1 MKISI
6 IEQKVRRD
14 KNTTYVTIYT
24 CLKDNDGEIINS
36 RKRFCGIAKC
46 CPEDKFD
53 YNFGKKIALARA
65 EMKAINFYD
74 KYLGK
79 VYLEM
84 KKHLVD
90 IEDTRAKLFDQY
102 NHNDNYIKKLVSGS
116 NI

>member
-6 IEQKVRRD
+6 IKQKFRRD
-14 KNTTYVTIYT
+14 KNNTYVTICT
-24 CLKDNDGEIINS
+24 CLRNDNGPVVDSG
-36 RKRFCGIAKC
+36 KTFYGIAKC